1 MVKKKQT
8 NKKQK
13 KPSYGLFGGIKQPP
27 MLDVFEDIFF
37 PRYLSSQVSVASCD
51 GKCPSATIYNI
62 NVESHLRFCK
72 CCRENGVRNVT
83 VPLHC
88 SGNGTEVMYTLQEPV
103 DCTCQWN

>member
-1 MVKKKQT
+1 NEGIVKLYNEGCCKICKREERMCQKVIIKSMIKKQ
-8 NKKQK
+8 
-13 KPSYGLFGGIKQPP
+13 
-27 MLDVFEDIFF
+27 DCV
-37 PRYLSSQVSVASCD
+37 SQTSISVASCD

-72 CCRENGVRNVT
+72 CCRENGVRNLT

-88 SGNGTEVMYTLQEPV
+88 SGNGTEVMYTLQEPI